1 MLIGEHPIGSRPGIG
16 ESYIVRTKVYDM
28 DQWTVFTG
36 SEPLGGGEIRYHLNR
51 NYGMLL
57 LKQDSIDFDID
68 YMAAKTANTSYKLS
82 ASIKN
87 AMRGILMSITLVPA
101 YELTIPSSSV
111 MNALVWAWAET
122 FDSVWRKMETMAN
135 ALKLEHAT
143 DTYLDDA
150 WGQIFDLPRIYQET
164 DTSYRD
170 RLRTRTTILTSSGTK
185 ANCETIID
193 SIVGEIGATTVTTRY
208 PSTVY
213 INFSSIDAMRV
224 AKEKEDNLNY
234 LIPQMLAAGVS
245 YNLCLPF
252 IDYYMETYLQGPLTL
267 SHTMRY
273 ALLHKNTDIV
283 YIMGNANNAQSI
295 FTYDMDSKIMNYHYM
310 NYIIGS
316 LIKSEK
322 LKTYSM
328 FSGLFGTI
336 TKSIL
341 MTTRNKKHNIT
352 KQIIVDQY
360 LQKYNVQKQYQL
372 SALSQS
378 KLRRL
383 YRMSGTITT
392 QPTSPYLLD
401 TIIRLYAISLSMD
414 TCNKRS
420 YPKRY
425 TMAITLVGA

>member
-1 MLIGEHPIGSRPGIG
+1 MLIGENPIGSRPGIG
-16 ESYIVRTKVYDM
+16 ESYIVRTKTYTM
-28 DQWTVFTG
+28 DQWVVFTG
-36 SEPLGGGEIRYHLNR
+36 SEPLGEDGIRYHLNR
-51 NYGMLL
+51 NYGMGLS
-57 LKQDSIDFDID
+57 KSDSIDIDMD
-68 YMAAKTANTSYKLS
+68 YMSAATNATTYTLSTSLKDTL
-82 ASIKN
+82 
-87 AMRGILMSITLVPA
+87 RGILMSVSLVPA
-101 YELTIPSSSV
+101 YELTIPSTSV
-111 MNALVWAWAET
+111 MSALVWAWAET

-273 ALLHKNTDIV
+273 ALLHKNTDIA

-341 MTTRNKKHNIT
+341 WTTRNKKHNIT